1 MTSCVYVVYS
11 YIPIM
16 YKCLKTCT
24 CCTLVNETEGDR
36 LLLAAVGMAS
46 LINVEE

>member
-1 MTSCVYVVYS
+1 
-11 YIPIM
+11 
-16 YKCLKTCT
+16 
-24 CCTLVNETEGDR
+24 VNETEGDR